1 MEHHVFHPSLEP
13 LPTAPLVPVR
23 TDPERLMFHRPSEG
37 RTRTSAG

>member
-23 TDPERLMFHRPSEG
+23 PDPERVMFQPQSEA
-37 RTRTSAG
+37 RYWTSAG